1 MTENTV
7 MTSGEATESSEAE
20 TSWKEA
26 LPEDVREDPS
36 MEAIQTVDNL
46 AKSYVNAQKMIGADK
61 IIVPNKYAEAN
72 EWQDVFTKLGLP
84 ESVDKYEISAK
95 EEVDQEFFDKF
106 KQTRGF
112 PTEGKYAMTKAAKKP
127 GFKSGVVTGAA
138 SAYAASKGAGMKKA
152 KSKEPT
158 KQLAGEAYKKQKE
171 KQKKYYDKKTESKRK

>member
-1 MTENTV
+1 MAKGKLLKTGIKKLTKKSGMKKTV
-7 MTSGEATESSEAE
+7 KKAGMKKA
-20 TSWKEA
+20 
-26 LPEDVREDPS
+26 
-36 MEAIQTVDNL
+36 
-46 AKSYVNAQKMIGADK
+46 
-61 IIVPNKYAEAN
+61 PN
-72 EWQDVFTKLGLP
+72 
-84 ESVDKYEISAK
+84 
-95 EEVDQEFFDKF
+95 FDKF

-127 GFKSGVVTGAA
+127 GFKSVVVTGAA